1 METFI
6 FKLTPVYLMLMY
18 FCSSRTKLSWLS
30 STAALSPRSSMSELK
45 KMTRLRSTSSVGSCN
60 QQWVTH
66 QNTFWSEIWQ
76 RWMDRDETGKS
87 WDGSFHEL
95 LILKS
100 GNCIGRLC
108 RGSDC
113 CSSVMT

>member
-1 METFI
+1 M
-6 FKLTPVYLMLMY
+6 TPVYLMLMY

-30 STAALSPRSSMSELK
+30 STAALWLRSSMSELK

-60 QQWVTH
+60 QRWVTPRSI
-66 QNTFWSEIWQ
+66 FWSEIWQ
-76 RWMDRDETGKS
+76 GWMELGQTGKS

-100 GNCIGRLC
+100 GNCIGRSYSTAGGLIAAVL
-108 RGSDC
+108 S
-113 CSSVMT
+113 